1 MKKLVMSSMAICALV
16 VGVLAGGAASTNF
29 AGTWAL
35 DKQKSQG
42 LQGPMANF
50 DITMTVA
57 QDEKQITVETK
68 LSGGDREIPAQ
79 KAAYNLDGS
88 ETTAET
94 TGFMA
99 GKGTYKAKW
108 LDDGKNLELHSVV
121 KGNRDGNEFTR
132 TLTDRWELAEGGKVL
147 KVVRK
152 GENRNGPYEQSLVFN
167 KK

>member
-1 MKKLVMSSMAICALV
+1 MNRLIMFSVAICALV
-16 VGVLAGGAASTNF
+16 VGVLAAGAAPTNF
-29 AGTWAL
+29 AGTWTL

-42 LQGPMANF
+42 LQGPMANL
-50 DITMTVA
+50 DVMMTVA
-57 QDEKQITVETK
+57 QDEKQLTVETK

-79 KAAYNLDGS
+79 KATYNLDGS

-121 KGNRDGNEFTR
+121 KGNREGNEFTR
-132 TLTDRWELAEGGKVL
+132 TLIDRWEVAEGGKVL
-147 KVVRK
+147 KVMRK
-152 GENRNGPYEQSLVFN
+152 GEGRNGPYEQSLVFN

>member
-1 MKKLVMSSMAICALV
+1 MKRLMMSSVAICAMV
-16 VGVLAGGAASTNF
+16 VGVLAAGAAPTNF
-29 AGTWAL
+29 AGTWTL

-42 LQGPMANF
+42 MQGPMANF
-50 DITMTVA
+50 DVTMTIT
-57 QDEKQITVETK
+57 QDEKRITIETK
-68 LSGGDREIPAQ
+68 YSGGDREMPAQ
-79 KAAYNLDGS
+79 KATYNLDGS

-121 KGNRDGNEFTR
+121 KGNRNGNDFTR
-132 TLTDRWELAEGGKVL
+132 TVTDRWELAEEGKVL
-147 KVVRK
+147 KVQRK
-152 GENRNGPYEQSLVFN
+152 GEGRNGPFEQSLVFT

>member
-1 MKKLVMSSMAICALV
+1 MKRLLMSFVAICALV
-16 VGVLAGGAASTNF
+16 VGVLAVSAAPTNF
-29 AGTWAL
+29 AGTWVL

-42 LQGPMANF
+42 MQGPMANF
-50 DITMTVA
+50 DVTMIIV

-68 LSGGDREIPAQ
+68 LSGGDREIPTQ
-79 KAAYNLDGS
+79 KATYNLDGS
-88 ETTAET
+88 ETTADT

-132 TLTDRWELAEGGKVL
+132 TLADRWELAEGGKVL
-147 KVVRK
+147 KVARK
-152 GENRNGPYEQSLVFN
+152 GEGRNGPYEQSLVFN